1 MFNIRKNLIQ
11 VCNDMSESMMTV
23 FIFGWTIPL
32 MEIIVAIS
40 ATTKMWRININN
52 IVQSEQQKGNKLKEW
67 ILLNLNLSSRR
78 TLLVCSLKWLHFR
91 ASMMFISEHSKCLT
105 IGKWIEGSK
114 LWLLVMCPAFN
125 VECYIRIKGGLC
137 WDRWLC
143 ISVSAL
149 FRKYRTL
156 AFIHGCLSCVHFY
169 LLCGVMC
176 TSLEQWPSSYYAAV
190 EQKYKW
196 PQCLL
201 SRETSSLQLCSRTC
215 NLWKSSVVSLAT
227 LVWPLVDGMVI
238 YKGSCGC

>member
-1 MFNIRKNLIQ
+1 M
-11 VCNDMSESMMTV
+11 
-23 FIFGWTIPL
+23 
-32 MEIIVAIS
+32 
-40 ATTKMWRININN
+40 
-52 IVQSEQQKGNKLKEW
+52 QSEQQKGNKLKEW

-169 LLCGVMC
+169 LLCV
-176 TSLEQWPSSYYAAV
+176 
-190 EQKYKW
+190 
-196 PQCLL
+196 LL
-201 SRETSSLQLCSRTC
+201 WNNGLPATMQLWNKNIMTTVPACSAEK
-215 NLWKSSVVSLAT
+215 LPLSVV
-227 LVWPLVDGMVI
+227 
-238 YKGSCGC
+238 